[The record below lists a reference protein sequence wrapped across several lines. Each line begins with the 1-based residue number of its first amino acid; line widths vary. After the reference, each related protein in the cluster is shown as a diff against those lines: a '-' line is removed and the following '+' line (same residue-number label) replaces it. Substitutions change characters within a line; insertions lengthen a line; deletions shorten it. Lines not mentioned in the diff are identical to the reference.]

1 MESNKILK
9 MDFIDILEKHDAWLR
24 GEPEGVKADLSRA
37 DLSRADLFGANLSRV
52 DLSGA
57 NLLWADLSRAD
68 LSRADLSEADL
79 SGANLS
85 GVDLSGADL
94 SGADLFGANLSGADL
109 SGANL
114 SRVDLSRA
122 NLSRVD
128 LSGAN
133 LFGADLFGANLSGA
147 DLSRANLSRV
157 DLSGANL
164 TGANLTGALNIDTL
178 LWDSNTAFYPLQCP
192 QTGTY
197 TAYKKASNLIVELE
211 IPYDALR
218 SSAASRKCRASKAK
232 VISITDLEGRPAG
245 DRVLSDY
252 ACSPKIEYIV
262 GQTIEIPNFDTNRWR
277 ECAPGIHHYITREEA
292 VKHEN

>member
-1 MESNKILK
+1 MNIQ
-9 MDFIDILEKHDAWLR
+9 DILDKHAAWLR
-24 GEPEGVKADLSRA
+24 DEPEGVKANLSGA
-37 DLSRADLFGANLSRV
+37 YLFGADLFG
-52 DLSGA
+52 
-57 NLLWADLSRAD
+57 
-68 LSRADLSEADL
+68 ADL

-85 GVDLSGADL
+85 GAYLSEAN
-94 SGADLFGANLSGADL
+94 LFGAYLFGADL

-114 SRVDLSRA
+114 SGAYLSGADLSKA
-122 NLSRVD
+122 D
-128 LSGAN
+128 LSGAD
-133 LFGADLFGANLSGA
+133 LSKADLSKADLSEANLSGAYLSGANLSGA
-147 DLSRANLSRV
+147 Y
-157 DLSGANL
+157 LSGADL
-164 TGANLTGALNIDTL
+164 SGALNIDTL

-197 TAYKKASNLIVELE
+197 TAYKKANNLIVELE

-218 SSAASRKCRASKAK
+218 SSATSRKCRASKAK

-252 ACSPKIEYIV
+252 AYSPKIEYIV
-262 GQTIEIPNFDTNRWR
+262 GQTIEIPNFDTNRWH

>member
-1 MESNKILK
+1 MNIL
-9 MDFIDILEKHDAWLR
+9 DILDKHAAWLR
-24 GEPEGVKADLSRA
+24 GEPEGVKADLTGANLTGA
-37 DLSRADLFGANLSRV
+37 DLSK
-52 DLSGA
+52 
-57 NLLWADLSRAD
+57 
-68 LSRADLSEADL
+68 ADL
-79 SGANLS
+79 SGANLFEAH
-85 GVDLSGADL
+85 LSWAKL
-94 SGADLFGANLSGADL
+94 LRTN
-109 SGANL
+109 
-114 SRVDLSRA
+114 
-122 NLSRVD
+122 

-133 LFGADLFGANLSGA
+133 LFESNLSVAHLSWANLSGA
-147 DLSRANLSRV
+147 N
-157 DLSGANL
+157 LSGANL
-164 TGANLTGALNIDTL
+164 TGADLTGANLTGANLSGANLSGANLSWANLSRANLSGALNIDTL

-232 VISITDLEGRPAG
+232 VISITDLAGRPAG

-252 ACSPKIEYIV
+252 AYSPKIEYIV
-262 GQTIEIPNFDTNRWR
+262 GQTIEIPNFDTNRWH